1 MVGRRVGARV
11 LVASSLVAFALAV
24 AGGFLQA
31 QEDGRATRAD
41 PAVQRAIDRVYPA
54 LVQIHVLS
62 LAHDSGHERKQAAS
76 GSGAIISA
84 EGYVVTNHHVAGK
97 AAAIRVI
104 LNDKEE
110 LDGTLVGTDALA
122 DIAVVKLDL
131 S

>member
-1 MVGRRVGARV
+1 
-11 LVASSLVAFALAV
+11 
-24 AGGFLQA
+24 
-31 QEDGRATRAD
+31 
-41 PAVQRAIDRVYPA
+41 VQRAIERVYPA

-104 LNDKEE
+104 LSDKEE
-110 LDGTLVGTDALA
+110 LEGTLVGTDALA
-122 DIAVVKLDL
+122 DIAIIKLDL
-131 S
+131 SSRPKDAPALPVAKWGRSEPLKVGDPVLAMAARSRCRTR